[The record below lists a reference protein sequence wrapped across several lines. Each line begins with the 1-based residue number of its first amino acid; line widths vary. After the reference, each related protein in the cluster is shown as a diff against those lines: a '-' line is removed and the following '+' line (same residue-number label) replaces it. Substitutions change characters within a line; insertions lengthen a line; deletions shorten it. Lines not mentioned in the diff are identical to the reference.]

1 MIVEIDE
8 IVNEI
13 IRFLKRLWLMAVDT
27 LRFENGEEVFRHS
40 VVIAISTP

>member
-1 MIVEIDE
+1 MIVEMDE

-13 IRFLKRLWLMAVDT
+13 IRFLEGLRLMAVDA

-40 VVIAISTP
+40 VIIAISTP